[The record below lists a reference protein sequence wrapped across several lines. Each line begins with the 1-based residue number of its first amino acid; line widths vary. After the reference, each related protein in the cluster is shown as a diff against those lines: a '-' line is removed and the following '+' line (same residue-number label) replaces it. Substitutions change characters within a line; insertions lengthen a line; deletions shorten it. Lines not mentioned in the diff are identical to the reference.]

1 MEDEKMSEEMN
12 ENVQKQELSTVS
24 KVFKVFYEPS
34 AVFRTLTK
42 KIDWL
47 VPLLIIAVIGGAIY
61 YITMPITS
69 RDMKETIAKNMEKY
83 KEMMTEEQY
92 NEIISKIDEQF
103 ADPYKWYS
111 PLITTAAPLVIFF
124 IISAISIVTG
134 NFLFGGKSN
143 FWIVMNVVG
152 YAALIGLL
160 GEVVNGALIL
170 AKDSMQSYT
179 GLGSLTSDDSSFLFY
194 LFRQIDVFTIWR
206 IVATTIGLGV
216 IYNMKPKKFAY
227 VLFPVWLIFI
237 ALVAAANM
245 FTGGS
250 IVY

>member
-1 MEDEKMSEEMN
+1 MEDEKMTEEMN
-12 ENVQKQELSTVS
+12 DSVQKEELSTIS

-34 AVFRTLTK
+34 AVFRTLTR

-47 VPLLIIAVIGGAIY
+47 VPLLIIAVIGGVMY
-61 YITMPITS
+61 YITMPVTS
-69 RDMKETIAKNMEKY
+69 RGMKESVTKNVEKY
-83 KEMMTEEQY
+83 KEMMPEEQY
-92 NEIISKIDEQF
+92 NEILNRIDEQF
-103 ADPYKWYS
+103 EEPYKWYS
-111 PLITTAAPLVIFF
+111 PLITTAFPFVIFL
-124 IISAISIVTG
+124 IISAISIVIG

-143 FWIVMNVVG
+143 FWIIMNVVG

-160 GEVVNGALIL
+160 GEIVNGVMML
-170 AKDSMQSYT
+170 AKDSVHVYT
-179 GLGSLTSDDSSFLFY
+179 GLGLLKSDDGSFLFY

-206 IVATTIGLGV
+206 IVATAIGLGV

-237 ALVAAANM
+237 ALIAAANM
-245 FTGGS
+245 FAGGS